1 MSTYDW
7 LVIASKLIML
17 FIIFAVAYLVD
28 YMVKNEIIQKQYSK
42 MQGQGK
48 QFLTENMKRAKGKSF
63 NYDYMD
69 AFINKY
75 GVNFMIKGIT
85 PVGYVAL
92 KLIASLFVM
101 VVTMH
106 ENVVL
111 GLAFGPAC
119 YYILDFIFIESNKSD
134 NKLMLED
141 IKNVYDTLRIQIKA
155 GVYITSVLTDCY
167 LVVKNKRLK
176 KAFLELTS
184 DIAAK
189 NDLEESLDRFTY
201 KFDNQYID
209 NLATVIKQSMTT
221 GQAGKMFDDIKGQ
234 INDIE
239 NAMVE
244 AEKQRINAQIL
255 IVQALMYVAILVS
268 TVYLCLGQLGAGLSI

>member
-1 MSTYDW
+1 MSTYNW
-7 LVIASKLIML
+7 LGIASKLLML

-92 KLIASLFVM
+92 KLVASVFVM
-101 VVTMH
+101 IVTMH

-119 YYILDFIFIESNKSD
+119 YFILDFIFIESNKSD
-134 NKLMLED
+134 NKMMLED

-189 NDLEESLDRFTY
+189 NDLEDSLDRFTY

-244 AEKQRINAQIL
+244 AEKQRINTQI
-255 IVQALMYVAILVS
+255 ITVQALMYVAILVS

>member
-1 MSTYDW
+1 MSTYGL

-17 FIIFAVAYLVD
+17 FIIFAAAYLVD

-92 KLIASLFVM
+92 KLVASVFVM
-101 VVTMH
+101 LVTMH

-255 IVQALMYVAILVS
+255 TVQALMYVAILVS

>member
-1 MSTYDW
+1 MSTYNW
-7 LVIASKLIML
+7 LGIASKLLML

-42 MQGQGK
+42 MQGRGK
-48 QFLTENMKRAKGKSF
+48 QFLTENMRRAKGKAF

-101 VVTMH
+101 VVTMY

-244 AEKQRINAQIL
+244 AEKQKINTQII

>member
-7 LVIASKLIML
+7 LAIASKLIML

-42 MQGQGK
+42 MQGRGK

-63 NYDYMD
+63 NYEYMD

-101 VVTMH
+101 VVAMH

-244 AEKQRINAQIL
+244 AEKQRINTQIL

>member
-28 YMVKNEIIQKQYSK
+28 YMVKNEIIQKQYNK
-42 MQGQGK
+42 MQGRGK
-48 QFLTENMKRAKGKSF
+48 QFLTENMRRAKGKSF

-92 KLIASLFVM
+92 KLTASLFVM

-268 TVYLCLGQLGAGLSI
+268 TVYLCLGQLGSGLSI

>member
-1 MSTYDW
+1 MSTYSW

-42 MQGQGK
+42 MQGRGK

-101 VVTMH
+101 IVTMH
-106 ENVVL
+106 ESIVL

>member
-1 MSTYDW
+1 MSTYGL

-92 KLIASLFVM
+92 KLVASVFVM
-101 VVTMH
+101 IVTMH

-176 KAFLELTS
+176 KALLELTS

-221 GQAGKMFDDIKGQ
+221 GQAGKMFDDVKGQ

-255 IVQALMYVAILVS
+255 TVQALMYVAILVS
-268 TVYLCLGQLGAGLSI
+268 TVYLCLGQLGAGL

>member
-42 MQGQGK
+42 MQGRGK

-63 NYDYMD
+63 NYEYMD

-92 KLIASLFVM
+92 KLVASVFVM
-101 VVTMH
+101 IVTMH

>member
-7 LVIASKLIML
+7 LVIASKLLML

-28 YMVKNEIIQKQYSK
+28 YMVKTEIIQKQYSK
-42 MQGQGK
+42 MQGRGK

-63 NYDYMD
+63 NYEYMD

-101 VVTMH
+101 IVTMH

-221 GQAGKMFDDIKGQ
+221 GQAGKMFDDIKRQ

-268 TVYLCLGQLGAGLSI
+268 TVYLCLGQLEAGLSI

>member
-1 MSTYDW
+1 MSAYNW
-7 LVIASKLIML
+7 LGIASKLIML

-42 MQGQGK
+42 IQGRGK

-63 NYDYMD
+63 NYEYMD

-101 VVTMH
+101 VVTMN

-134 NKLMLED
+134 NKLMMED

-244 AEKQRINAQIL
+244 AEKQRINTQIL

-268 TVYLCLGQLGAGLSI
+268 TVYLCLGQLGSGLLI

>member
-42 MQGQGK
+42 MQGRGK

-101 VVTMH
+101 VVAMH

-244 AEKQRINAQIL
+244 AEKQRINTQII

>member
-1 MSTYDW
+1 MSTYNW
-7 LVIASKLIML
+7 LGIASKLLML

-101 VVTMH
+101 LVTMH

-119 YYILDFIFIESNKSD
+119 YFILDFIFIESNKSD
-134 NKLMLED
+134 NKMMLED

-189 NDLEESLDRFTY
+189 NDLEDSLDRFTY

-244 AEKQRINAQIL
+244 AEKQKINTQII

>member
-1 MSTYDW
+1 MSTYSW

-42 MQGQGK
+42 MQGRGK

-63 NYDYMD
+63 NYEYMD

-92 KLIASLFVM
+92 KLIASVFVM

-155 GVYITSVLTDCY
+155 GVYITYNTPAYVLENGGLT
-167 LVVKNKRLK
+167 LFIELLISTLAGAVFGFSAVFFK
-176 KAFLELTS
+176 KE
-184 DIAAK
+184 
-189 NDLEESLDRFTY
+189 
-201 KFDNQYID
+201 
-209 NLATVIKQSMTT
+209 
-221 GQAGKMFDDIKGQ
+221 G
-234 INDIE
+234 
-239 NAMVE
+239 
-244 AEKQRINAQIL
+244 
-255 IVQALMYVAILVS
+255 
-268 TVYLCLGQLGAGLSI
+268 

>member
-42 MQGQGK
+42 MQGRGK

-92 KLIASLFVM
+92 KLVASLFVM

-134 NKLMLED
+134 NKLMLDD

-244 AEKQRINAQIL
+244 AEKQRINTQII

>member
-42 MQGQGK
+42 MQGRGK

-63 NYDYMD
+63 NYEYMD

-134 NKLMLED
+134 NKLMMED

-244 AEKQRINAQIL
+244 AEKQRINTQII

-268 TVYLCLGQLGAGLSI
+268 TVYLCLGQLGSGLSI

>member
-42 MQGQGK
+42 MQGRGK
-48 QFLTENMKRAKGKSF
+48 QFLTENMRRAKGKSF

>member
-7 LVIASKLIML
+7 LAIASKLIML

>member
-42 MQGQGK
+42 MQGRGK

-101 VVTMH
+101 IVTMH

-255 IVQALMYVAILVS
+255 IVQALMYMAILVS

>member
-1 MSTYDW
+1 
-7 LVIASKLIML
+7 ML

-42 MQGQGK
+42 MQGRGK

-101 VVTMH
+101 MVTMH

-244 AEKQRINAQIL
+244 AEKQRINTQII

>member
-28 YMVKNEIIQKQYSK
+28 YMVKNEIIQKQYNK
-42 MQGQGK
+42 MQGRGK
-48 QFLTENMKRAKGKSF
+48 QFLTENMRRAKGKSF

-92 KLIASLFVM
+92 KLVASLFVM

>member
-1 MSTYDW
+1 MSAYGL

-42 MQGQGK
+42 MQGRGK

-63 NYDYMD
+63 NYEYMD

-101 VVTMH
+101 IVTMH

-244 AEKQRINAQIL
+244 AEKQKINTQII

>member
-42 MQGQGK
+42 MQGRGK

-63 NYDYMD
+63 NYEYMD

-111 GLAFGPAC
+111 GLAFGPVC

>member
-42 MQGQGK
+42 MQGRGK
-48 QFLTENMKRAKGKSF
+48 QFLTENMRRAKGKSF

-101 VVTMH
+101 IVTMH

>member
-7 LVIASKLIML
+7 LAIASKLIML

-101 VVTMH
+101 VVAMH

>member
-7 LVIASKLIML
+7 LAIASKLIML

-28 YMVKNEIIQKQYSK
+28 YMVKNEIIQKQYNK
-42 MQGQGK
+42 MQGRGK

-63 NYDYMD
+63 NYEYMD

-111 GLAFGPAC
+111 GLAFGPVC

>member
-1 MSTYDW
+1 MSTYNW
-7 LVIASKLIML
+7 LGIASKLIML

-92 KLIASLFVM
+92 KLVASVFVM
-101 VVTMH
+101 IVTMH

-268 TVYLCLGQLGAGLSI
+268 TVYLCLGQLGSGLSI

>member
-1 MSTYDW
+1 
-7 LVIASKLIML
+7 ML

-28 YMVKNEIIQKQYSK
+28 YMVKNEIIQRQYSK
-42 MQGQGK
+42 MQGRGK

-63 NYDYMD
+63 NYEYMD

-101 VVTMH
+101 VVAMH

-134 NKLMLED
+134 NKLMLDD

>member
-1 MSTYDW
+1 MSTYSW

-42 MQGQGK
+42 MQGRGK

-63 NYDYMD
+63 NYEYMD

-244 AEKQRINAQIL
+244 AEKQRINTQII

>member
-1 MSTYDW
+1 MSTYSW

-42 MQGQGK
+42 MQGRGK

-101 VVTMH
+101 IVTMH

>member
-1 MSTYDW
+1 MSTYNW
-7 LVIASKLIML
+7 LEIASKLIML

-28 YMVKNEIIQKQYSK
+28 YTVKNEIIQKQYSK

-63 NYDYMD
+63 NYEYMD

-134 NKLMLED
+134 NKIMLED

>member
-1 MSTYDW
+1 MSAYSW

-42 MQGQGK
+42 MQGRGK

-101 VVTMH
+101 IVTMH
-106 ENVVL
+106 ESIVL

>member
-42 MQGQGK
+42 MQGRGK
-48 QFLTENMKRAKGKSF
+48 QFLTENMRRAKGKSF

-244 AEKQRINAQIL
+244 AEKQRINTQII

>member
-7 LVIASKLIML
+7 LAIASKLIML

-101 VVTMH
+101 VVAMH

-111 GLAFGPAC
+111 GLVFGPAC

-244 AEKQRINAQIL
+244 AEKQRINTQII